1 MSGSSYAEKVDKVGE
16 KRVPHL
22 EQKLATVLS
31 GLSQVT
37 QSLSF
42 LCNEPDDDDDDDDDE
57 NDKRSE
63 EEFLDVTNIGESNII
78 CSESDS

>member
-1 MSGSSYAEKVDKVGE
+1 M
-16 KRVPHL
+16 
-22 EQKLATVLS
+22 QKTLTKWVKNECHNLATVLS

-42 LCNEPDDDDDDDDDE
+42 LCNEPDDNDDE

-63 EEFLDVTNIGESNII
+63 AEYPDVTNTGKSNII

>member
-42 LCNEPDDDDDDDDDE
+42 LCNEPDDDDNDDDDE
-57 NDKRSE
+57 N
-63 EEFLDVTNIGESNII
+63 EFLDVTNIGESNII